1 MMEPVENQVFRD
13 QSVEVD
19 GKQFTKCTF
28 RNVRLSYAGGA
39 LPAFVDCKFSNV
51 SLEFTQGAANTIA
64 FLSSLKGRGFD
75 FAIEQL
81 TSAIR
86 EHRF

>member
-1 MMEPVENQVFRD
+1 METIENQVFRD

-19 GKQFTKCTF
+19 GKQFRKCNF
-28 RNVRLSYAGGA
+28 RNARLSYAGGA

-64 FLSSLKGRGFD
+64 FLGGLKGRGFD
-75 FAIEQL
+75 IAIEQL

-86 EHRF
+86 EHKI

>member
-1 MMEPVENQVFRD
+1 MMEMVENQVFRD
-13 QSVEVD
+13 QAVEVD

-28 RNVRLSYAGGA
+28 RNARLSYAGGA
-39 LPAFVDCKFSNV
+39 LPAFVDCKFNNV

-64 FLSSLKGRGFD
+64 FLSGLKGRGFD

-81 TSAIR
+81 TNAIR